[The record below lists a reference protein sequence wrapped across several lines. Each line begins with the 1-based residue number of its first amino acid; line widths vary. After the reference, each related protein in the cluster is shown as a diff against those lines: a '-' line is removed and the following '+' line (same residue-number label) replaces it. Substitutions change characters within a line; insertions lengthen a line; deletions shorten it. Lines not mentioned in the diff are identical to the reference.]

1 MRVLKIV
8 EGTSVD
14 GPGLRTS
21 VYLAGCRHH
30 CQGCHNPQSWD
41 PDGGREMSVS
51 QLLEVI
57 SENEADVTLTGGDP
71 LMQIEPLLEL
81 AKGIKALGL
90 NIWLYT
96 GYTFEQIMSDDSL
109 RRITGTVDTIVDGPF
124 ISSLRD
130 TSLLFRGSSNQR
142 ILKDEF
148 DARLDAFIGTTDPEE
163 LQKMNERLEKILARK
178 LKEKQENK
186 KGQDT
191 GK

>member
-30 CQGCHNPQSWD
+30 CQGCHNLQSWD

-142 ILKDEF
+142 ILNMP
-148 DARLDAFIGTTDPEE
+148 AGTPWESGMID
-163 LQKMNERLEKILARK
+163 
-178 LKEKQENK
+178 
-186 KGQDT
+186 
-191 GK
+191 

>member
-30 CQGCHNPQSWD
+30 CQECHNPQSWD

-142 ILKDEF
+142 ILNMP
-148 DARLDAFIGTTDPEE
+148 AGTPWESGMID
-163 LQKMNERLEKILARK
+163 
-178 LKEKQENK
+178 
-186 KGQDT
+186 
-191 GK
+191 

>member
-41 PDGGREMSVS
+41 PDGGGEMSVS

-130 TSLLFRGSSNQR
+130 TSLPFRGSSNQR
-142 ILKDEF
+142 ILNMP
-148 DARLDAFIGTTDPEE
+148 AGTPWESGMID
-163 LQKMNERLEKILARK
+163 
-178 LKEKQENK
+178 
-186 KGQDT
+186 
-191 GK
+191 

>member
-30 CQGCHNPQSWD
+30 CQGCHNPHSWD

-130 TSLLFRGSSNQR
+130 TSLPFRGSSNQR
-142 ILKDEF
+142 ILNMP
-148 DARLDAFIGTTDPEE
+148 AGTPWESGMID
-163 LQKMNERLEKILARK
+163 
-178 LKEKQENK
+178 
-186 KGQDT
+186 
-191 GK
+191 

>member
-1 MRVLKIV
+1 
-8 EGTSVD
+8 
-14 GPGLRTS
+14 
-21 VYLAGCRHH
+21 
-30 CQGCHNPQSWD
+30 
-41 PDGGREMSVS
+41 MSVS

-130 TSLLFRGSSNQR
+130 TSLPVRGSSNQR
-142 ILKDEF
+142 ILNMP
-148 DARLDAFIGTTDPEE
+148 AGTPWESGMID
-163 LQKMNERLEKILARK
+163 
-178 LKEKQENK
+178 
-186 KGQDT
+186 
-191 GK
+191 